1 MSTSSITC
9 KSVLQGEFT
18 RDDGIIFTAT
28 MSATGNG
35 PNCTIAFENSTVNI
49 NKTLEDFL
57 SSYVPE
63 IISETHTISTT
74 CDSDIKPIP
83 KLTLYY
89 RLTISPT
96 DNNKNYSETVF
107 AVDPPEPDIYR
118 GIVNK
123 YMCESDFVTYNKNI
137 MTFNAIR
144 TPSNESLPETIR
156 LPALYNETISISVV
170 PYDCN
175 FLQAAANYLDPG
187 SGAATTIPYVDY
199 SVTGARGIF
208 SEFTRVRINIYND
221 GDPPGYTGLGPV
233 RIVEFF

>member
-9 KSVLQGEFT
+9 KSVLQGTFT
-18 RDDGIIFTAT
+18 RDDGIVFTAS
-28 MSATGNG
+28 MSATGTG
-35 PNCTIAFENSTVNI
+35 PNCEIALKNSKSNI

-57 SSYVPE
+57 SSYLPK
-63 IISETHTISTT
+63 IISETHTINTT
-74 CDSDIKPIP
+74 CENDYKPTP

-89 RLTISPT
+89 RLTVSPT

-107 AVDPPEPDIYR
+107 VTDPIAPDIYR
-118 GIVNK
+118 GIVNL

-137 MTFNAIR
+137 MTFNAVR
-144 TPSNESLPETIR
+144 TPSNKSLPERIR
-156 LPALYNETISISVV
+156 VPDLYNETISISVV
-170 PYDCN
+170 PYECN
-175 FLQAAANYLDPG
+175 FLQAASNYFDPG
-187 SGAATTIPYVDY
+187 KSAATTVPYVEY

-208 SEFTRVRINIYND
+208 SGFKLVKLSIYNN